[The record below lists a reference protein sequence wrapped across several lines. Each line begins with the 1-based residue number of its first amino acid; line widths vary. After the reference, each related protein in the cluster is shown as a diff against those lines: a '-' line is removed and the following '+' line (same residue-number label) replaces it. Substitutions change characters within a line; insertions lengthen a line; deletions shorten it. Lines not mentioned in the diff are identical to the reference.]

1 MYAWFLVVTSVV
13 CQAYSIIEI
22 SKMMFTP
29 TLLMIGPSRQVQ
41 ELVDQAL
48 ARFGQIGILINNAGV
63 ITVGPCRL

>member
-1 MYAWFLVVTSVV
+1 
-13 CQAYSIIEI
+13 
-22 SKMMFTP
+22 MMFTP